1 MTEPQTHHTEH
12 RITVNAPADVVFAL
26 IEDVTGWPETFPP
39 CVHVDAERDGDR
51 ERIRIW
57 ATAGGEVKGW
67 TSLRELDRERL
78 RVRFRQEVSAPPVA
92 AMGGEWVIETDPS
105 GATLVRLLHDFRAI
119 GDDPAKVE
127 WVQQAVDRNSG
138 QELAALRAAAE
149 LRTQRGELTLTF
161 SDSLRV
167 AGAAKDVYD
176 FIDRAD
182 AWEQRLPHVARVS
195 LTEDVPRQQ
204 VLEMDTRTADG
215 STHTTRSVRICFPHD
230 RIVYKQLQTPVLM
243 SAHTGEW
250 LIREV
255 GEETEI
261 TSTHTVVVNPEAI
274 AGVLGAEAGVTE
286 ARTFIREALGRN
298 STATMGYAKTYA
310 EEIADRAGHRAGHRA
325 AH

>member
-1 MTEPQTHHTEH
+1 MTEPRTHRTEH
-12 RITVNAPADVVFAL
+12 RITVDAPTDVVFAL

-92 AMGGEWVIETDPS
+92 AMGGEWVIGTDPA

-119 GDDPAKVE
+119 GDDPAKE
-127 WVQQAVDRNSG
+127 QWIRQAVDRNSA

-149 LRTQRGELTLTF
+149 LRTRRSELTLTF

-182 AWEQRLPHVARVS
+182 AWEQRLPHVSRVA
-195 LTEDVPRQQ
+195 LTEETPRQQ

-230 RIVYKQLQTPVLM
+230 RIVYKQLRTPALM

-250 LIREV
+250 LILEAE
-255 GEETEI
+255 GGTEI
-261 TSTHTVVVNPEAI
+261 TSTHTVVLNPEAI
-274 AGVLGAEAGVTE
+274 TDVLGAEAGVTE
-286 ARTFIREALGRN
+286 ARTFVREALGRN
-298 STATMGYAKTYA
+298 STATMGYAKAYA
-310 EEIADRAGHRAGHRA
+310 EGIAGR
-325 AH
+325 